1 MGVERVH
8 IVFAIRRLMH
18 QAGAFRS
25 VDVVGGQDLVGV
37 RTRCAAFRRCLFG
50 REIRED
56 RVVAPAHHV
65 GALELTHHLI
75 VLAEL
80 LVVGAEQGLG
90 EVEFLAGELAFLG
103 AHLHI
108 VDVCTHHNRE
118 VRGHG
123 PRRGGPEHRIGVV
136 FVAQLHRDRYGRV
149 LTVLVHVGVHAQLVR
164 GQRRL
169 VLRAVRQHAVAL
181 VCQAFLVQRLE
192 RPHDRLHVRDV
203 ECLVAVFKID
213 PARLAVHIV
222 TPFVH
227 VFEHGGAAGVVEF
240 VDAHLLDLVDRVDA
254 ELLLRFKFGGQ
265 AVRVPAE
272 HAVDAP
278 ALHGLV
284 ARHHVFGVAG
294 EQMAVVRQSVR
305 KGRAVEEHERI
316 RAVLAAGVF
325 VDGFLEGAVGV
336 PITQHIL
343 FELRE
348 VGIRRD
354 VRALFADRC
363 LGIHVLWCFAH
374 HCSSS
379 CRICLFLRGR
389 WLRADCLPTP
399 APPRYHLACHA
410 GVHARVTACVRLYGP
425 TPSVLLGR
433 AAPRPAV
440 LPKAPR

>member
-1 MGVERVH
+1 MYG
-8 IVFAIRRLMH
+8 MS
-18 QAGAFRS
+18 S
-25 VDVVGGQDLVGV
+25 VLQ
-37 RTRCAAFRRCLFG
+37 
-50 REIRED
+50 
-56 RVVAPAHHV
+56 
-65 GALELTHHLI
+65 
-75 VLAEL
+75 
-80 LVVGAEQGLG
+80 
-90 EVEFLAGELAFLG
+90 
-103 AHLHI
+103 
-108 VDVCTHHNRE
+108 
-118 VRGHG
+118 
-123 PRRGGPEHRIGVV
+123 
-136 FVAQLHRDRYGRV
+136 
-149 LTVLVHVGVHAQLVR
+149 
-164 GQRRL
+164 
-169 VLRAVRQHAVAL
+169 
-181 VCQAFLVQRLE
+181 
-192 RPHDRLHVRDV
+192 
-203 ECLVAVFKID
+203 
-213 PARLAVHIV
+213 
-222 TPFVH
+222 
-227 VFEHGGAAGVVEF
+227 HGGAAGVVEL

-305 KGRAVEEHERI
+305 KGRAVEEHELI
-316 RAVLAAGVF
+316 RAVLTTGVF